1 MSSTLIKK
9 SVCKL
14 SAYVPGEQPKGRT
27 FIKLN
32 TNENP
37 YPPSPQVAEALRTLD
52 PDVLRKYPNPTSE
65 AVRERLAE
73 LHGCAASNVFVGNGS
88 DEVLALC
95 TRAFVEDSG
104 SMGYFDPSYS
114 LYPVLADIRDVG
126 TCPVAL
132 DAAFGWQTPP
142 ADLCSL
148 FILTNPNAPTSMLFD
163 KQQVEAFCASFKGVV
178 LIDEAYVDFS
188 SVHCM
193 DLAMKYDN
201 VLVMRTLSKSFS
213 LAAVR
218 VGYAVG
224 SEGLINAL
232 MKIKDSY
239 NLDGIAQALT
249 LAALKDMDYMRLNA
263 ERIIAS
269 RAVLSSGL
277 KDLGFDVCASETNFV
292 WVQPPDSIFASD
304 LFEKLRESGILTRYF
319 PGPKTGHHVRIS
331 VGTENEVEALLSA
344 VLRICKEDS

>member
-1 MSSTLIKK
+1 MSSRLIRK

-14 SAYVPGEQPKGRT
+14 SAYVPGEQPKGQT

-37 YPPSPQVAEALRTLD
+37 YPPSPKVVEALRSLD
-52 PDVLRKYPNPTSE
+52 ADVLRKYPNPTSE

-73 LHGCAASNVFVGNGS
+73 LQGCAASNVFVGNGS

-104 SMGYFDPSYS
+104 SIGYFDPSYS

-126 TCPVAL
+126 KCPVAL
-132 DAAFGWQTPP
+132 DEAFGWRTPP
-142 ADLCSL
+142 ADLCSF

-178 LIDEAYVDFS
+178 LIDEAYVDFA
-188 SVHCM
+188 SVNCM
-193 DLAMKYDN
+193 ALAMKYDN

-232 MKIKDSY
+232 MKVKDSY
-239 NLDGIAQALT
+239 NLDGVAQALT
-249 LAALKDMDYMRLNA
+249 LAALKDMDYMRRNA

-277 KDLGFDVCASETNFV
+277 KDLGFNVCDSETNFV
-292 WVQPPDSIFASD
+292 WVQPPNSISAAD
-304 LFEKLRESGILTRYF
+304 LFEKLRESGVLIRYF
-319 PGPKTGHHVRIS
+319 PGPKTGRHVRIT

-344 VLRICKEDS
+344 VRRILKDET